1 VILISGLI
9 NSNNFNTRYLSG
21 DIWGGFAAMLVA
33 LPSAVAFGVTILAPL
48 GSEFTAQGAIAGILG
63 VCLLGVIAAIFGGTQ
78 KLISAP
84 CAPAAAVL
92 SALTIQMSAQ
102 GSPTAAILM
111 TLFLVALV
119 SSLVQI
125 LFGVLRLGQLI
136 RYMPYPVVSGYL
148 SGVGLIIVASQLPK
162 LLGASKGMDWYAALT
177 HPEVWQPV
185 SLMVGGTT
193 GAVMLFAARFPT
205 RIPAVIQGVAAGIV
219 VYWILAL
226 STYPSLLSLEGNHFI
241 IGSLTSSG
249 EGVWNSITA
258 TWMSLGSADLP
269 HWEYVLVP
277 AITLAALLSI
287 DTLKTCLVLDAMSG
301 SRHQSNREL
310 IAQGLGNFAAA
321 MFGGTPGAGTMGATL
336 VNGASGGETRISG
349 VAQGVWS
356 LLAFLLLTPL
366 LSWIPIAAL
375 AGLLIVIGFKMIDW
389 RSLHLARSRSTILD
403 FLVIISVVIVAKTVS
418 LIAASGVGVALAMLM
433 FIREQIH
440 SSTVRKKTYGNAI
453 FSKRVRP
460 IAEVSSLMQLG
471 QHTVIY
477 ELQGSLFFG
486 TTDQLYS
493 AIEPELDNI
502 RYLILDFQRVQSMDM
517 TAGHMIERLRSILTK
532 KKATLILSRVSNN
545 LPSGRDLQN
554 YIDELGITHGTNAAK
569 VYSDLSD
576 ALEWVE
582 DHTLKTAGVTDDSTA
597 IMNLQEFEVFEGMQ
611 ESTLHALERCTQK
624 RFYAASEMI
633 FTAGTPGDALM
644 LISRG
649 LVRVDLPLSEG
660 RKTHLATFGRGQFVG
675 EMTFL
680 DHIPHSADVQAI
692 TETEVFVIHRSDF
705 DELAKHDYA
714 MSNHV
719 FASLASSMAAR
730 LRHTNH
736 ELRLLQ
742 EA

>member
-1 VILISGLI
+1 MSTMLLNLSK
-9 NSNNFNTRYLSG
+9 FNTRNLSG

-48 GSEFTAQGAIAGILG
+48 GAQFTAQGAVAGILG
-63 VCLLGVIAAIFGGTQ
+63 VCFLGVIAAVFGGTQ

-92 SALTIQMSAQ
+92 SALTIQMSLQ
-102 GSPTAAILM
+102 GSTPAAILL

-162 LLGASKGMDWYAALT
+162 LLGANKGVDWFNALS
-177 HPEVWQPV
+177 HPATWQPV
-185 SLMVGGTT
+185 SLVVGGTT
-193 GAVMLFAARFPT
+193 GAVMLLAARFPS
-205 RIPAVIQGVAAGIV
+205 RIPAVIQGIAAGIIM
-219 VYWILAL
+219 YWLLAL
-226 STYPSLLSLEGNHFI
+226 TAFPELFNLQANPFI
-241 IGSLTSSG
+241 IGPLASG
-249 EGVWNSITA
+249 GESVWSNVTA
-258 TWMSLGSADLP
+258 TWMSLETADLP
-269 HWEYVLVP
+269 HWEYVLIP
-277 AITLAALLSI
+277 ALTLAALLSI
-287 DTLKTCLVLDAMSG
+287 DTLKTCLILDAISG

-310 IAQGLGNFAAA
+310 IAQGLGNLAAA
-321 MFGGTPGAGTMGATL
+321 VFGGTPGAGTMGATL
-336 VNGASGGETRISG
+336 VNGASGGMTRLSG

-366 LSWIPIAAL
+366 LSWIPVSAL
-375 AGLLIVIGFKMIDW
+375 AGLLIVIGIKMIDW
-389 RSLHLARSRSTILD
+389 HSLQLVRSRSTVLD
-403 FLVIISVVIVAKTVS
+403 FLVIITVIIIAKTVS
-418 LIAASGVGVALAMLM
+418 LIAASGLGVGLAILM

-440 SSTVRKKTYGNAI
+440 SSTIRKKTYGNAM

-460 IAEVSSLMQLG
+460 LLEVQALMKLG
-471 QHTVIY
+471 THTVVY

-493 AIEPELDNI
+493 SIEPELDSI

-517 TAGHMIERLRSILTK
+517 TAGHMIERLRSILTE
-532 KKATLILSRVSNN
+532 KKATLILSRVSTS
-545 LPSGRDLQN
+545 LPSGRDLRN
-554 YIDELGITHGTNAAK
+554 YIDQLGITHGTNAAK
-569 VYSDLSD
+569 LFVDLSD

-582 DHTLKTAGVTDDSTA
+582 DHTLKTAGITDDTSI

-611 ESTLHALERCTQK
+611 ESTLHALERCAQK

-675 EMTFL
+675 EMSFL

-692 TETEVFVIHRSDF
+692 TDTEVLVIHRSDF

-719 FASLASSMAAR
+719 FSSLASSMAAR

>member
-1 VILISGLI
+1 VSSSLIKF
-9 NSNNFNTRYLSG
+9 NNFNTRYLSG

-48 GSEFTAQGAIAGILG
+48 GSQFTAQGAIAGILG
-63 VCLLGVIAAIFGGTQ
+63 VCLLGVIAALFGGTQ

-102 GSPTAAILM
+102 GSAPAAILM

-119 SSLVQI
+119 SSLVQV

-162 LLGASKGMDWYAALT
+162 LLGAGKGVDWFTALT
-177 HPEVWQPV
+177 HPETWQPV

-193 GAVMLFAARFPT
+193 GAVMLIAARFPS
-205 RIPAVIQGVAAGIV
+205 RIPAVIQGVAAGVV

-226 STYPSLLSLEGNHFI
+226 SIFPSLLNLDNNPFI
-241 IGSLTSSG
+241 IGSLSSG
-249 EGVWNSITA
+249 GESVWNNITT

-336 VNGASGGETRISG
+336 VNRASGGETRLSG

-356 LLAFLLLTPL
+356 LLAFVLLTPL
-366 LSWIPIAAL
+366 LSWIPISAL

-389 RSLHLARSRSTILD
+389 HSLHLARSRSTILD
-403 FLVIISVVIVAKTVS
+403 FTVIMTVIIVAKTVS

-440 SSTVRKKTYGNAI
+440 SSTVRKKTYGNAM

-460 IAEVSSLMQLG
+460 IVEVQSLMELG
-471 QHTVIY
+471 KHTVIY

-493 AIEPELDNI
+493 AIEPELDSI

-517 TAGHMIERLRSILTK
+517 TAGHMIERLRSILTGK
-532 KKATLILSRVSNN
+532 NAVLILSRVSNS

-569 VYSDLSD
+569 VYNDLSD

-582 DHTLKTAGVTDDSTA
+582 DHTLKIAGVTDDANS

-611 ESTLHALERCTQK
+611 ETTLHGLERCAQK

-680 DHIPHSADVQAI
+680 DHLPHSADVQAI
-692 TETEVFVIHRSDF
+692 TDTEVFVIHRSDF
-705 DELAKHDYA
+705 DELAKLDYV

>member
-1 VILISGLI
+1 MSSSLIKFS
-9 NSNNFNTRYLSG
+9 NFNTRYLSG

-48 GSEFTAQGAIAGILG
+48 GSQFTAQGAIAGILG
-63 VCLLGVIAAIFGGTQ
+63 VCFLGVIAAIFGGTQ

-102 GSPTAAILM
+102 SLAPAAILM

-119 SSLVQI
+119 SSLVQV

-162 LLGASKGMDWYAALT
+162 LLGASKGVDWFTALS
-177 HPEVWQPV
+177 HPETWQPV

-193 GAVMLFAARFPT
+193 GAVMLFAARFPS

-226 STYPSLLSLEGNHFI
+226 STFPSLLNLDANPFI
-241 IGSLTSSG
+241 IGSLSSG
-249 EGVWNSITA
+249 GESVWNNITA

-287 DTLKTCLVLDAMSG
+287 DTLKTCLVLDAISG

-310 IAQGLGNFAAA
+310 IAQGLGNFAAT

-336 VNGASGGETRISG
+336 VNRASGGETRLSG

-366 LSWIPIAAL
+366 LSWIPISAL

-389 RSLHLARSRSTILD
+389 HSLHLARSRSTILD
-403 FLVIISVVIVAKTVS
+403 FIVIMTVVIVAKTVS

-440 SSTVRKKTYGNAI
+440 SSTVRKKTYGNAM

-460 IAEVSSLMQLG
+460 IVEVQSLMELG
-471 QHTVIY
+471 KHTVIY

-493 AIEPELDNI
+493 AIEPELDSI

-517 TAGHMIERLRSILTK
+517 TAGHMIERLRSILTGK
-532 KKATLILSRVSNN
+532 NAVLILSRVSNS

-569 VYSDLSD
+569 VYTDLSD

-582 DHTLKTAGVTDDSTA
+582 DHTLKTAGVTDHSTA

-611 ESTLHALERCTQK
+611 ETTLHALERCAQK

-692 TETEVFVIHRSDF
+692 TDTDVFVIHRSDF

>member
-1 VILISGLI
+1 MSSSLIKFS
-9 NSNNFNTRYLSG
+9 SFNTRYLSG

-48 GSEFTAQGAIAGILG
+48 GSQFTAQGAIAGILG
-63 VCLLGVIAAIFGGTQ
+63 VCFLGVIAAIFGGTQ

-102 GSPTAAILM
+102 GSAPAAILM

-119 SSLVQI
+119 SSLVQV

-162 LLGASKGMDWYAALT
+162 LLGAGKGVDWFVALT
-177 HPEVWQPV
+177 HPESWQPV

-193 GAVMLFAARFPT
+193 GAVMLIAARFPS
-205 RIPAVIQGVAAGIV
+205 RIPAVIQGVAAGVV

-226 STYPSLLSLEGNHFI
+226 STFPSLLNLDNNPFI
-241 IGSLTSSG
+241 IGSLSSG
-249 EGVWNSITA
+249 GESVWNNITT

-287 DTLKTCLVLDAMSG
+287 DTLKTCLVLDAISG
-301 SRHQSNREL
+301 SRHESNREL

-336 VNGASGGETRISG
+336 VNRASGGETRLSG

-366 LSWIPIAAL
+366 LSWIPISAL

-403 FLVIISVVIVAKTVS
+403 FTVIMTVVIVAKTVS

-440 SSTVRKKTYGNAI
+440 SSTVRKKTYGNAM

-460 IAEVSSLMQLG
+460 IVEVQSLMELG
-471 QHTVIY
+471 KHTVIY

-493 AIEPELDNI
+493 AIEPELDSI

-517 TAGHMIERLRSILTK
+517 TAGHMIERLRSILTGK
-532 KKATLILSRVSNN
+532 NAVLILSRVSNS

-569 VYSDLSD
+569 VYTDLSD

-582 DHTLKTAGVTDDSTA
+582 DHTLKTARVTDDATS
-597 IMNLQEFEVFEGMQ
+597 IMHLQEFEVFDGMQ
-611 ESTLHALERCTQK
+611 ETTLHALERCAQK

-633 FTAGTPGDALM
+633 FTAGTPGDALI

-692 TETEVFVIHRSDF
+692 TDTEVFVIHRSDF
-705 DELAKHDYA
+705 DELAKHDYV

>member
-1 VILISGLI
+1 VSSSLIKFS
-9 NSNNFNTRYLSG
+9 NFNTRYVSG

-48 GSEFTAQGAIAGILG
+48 GSQFTAQGAIAGILG
-63 VCLLGVIAAIFGGTQ
+63 VCFLGVIAALFGGTQ

-102 GSPTAAILM
+102 GLAPSEILM

-119 SSLVQI
+119 SSLVQV

-162 LLGASKGMDWYAALT
+162 LLGAGKGVDWFTALS
-177 HPEVWQPV
+177 HPETWQPV

-193 GAVMLFAARFPT
+193 GAVMLIAARFPS

-226 STYPSLLSLEGNHFI
+226 STFPSLLTLDSNPFI
-241 IGSLTSSG
+241 IGSLSSG
-249 EGVWNSITA
+249 GESVWNNITT

-287 DTLKTCLVLDAMSG
+287 DTLKTCLVLDAISG
-301 SRHQSNREL
+301 SRHHSNREL

-336 VNGASGGETRISG
+336 VNRASGGETRLSG

-366 LSWIPIAAL
+366 LSWIPISAL

-389 RSLHLARSRSTILD
+389 HSLHLARSRSTILD
-403 FLVIISVVIVAKTVS
+403 FTVIMTVIIVAKTVS

-440 SSTVRKKTYGNAI
+440 SSTVRKKTYGNAM

-460 IAEVSSLMQLG
+460 IVEVQSLMQLG
-471 QHTVIY
+471 KHTVIY

-493 AIEPELDNI
+493 AIEPELDSI

-517 TAGHMIERLRSILTK
+517 TAGHMIERLRSILTGK
-532 KKATLILSRVSNN
+532 NAVLILSRVSNS

-554 YIDELGITHGTNAAK
+554 YINELGITHGTNAAK
-569 VYSDLSD
+569 VYNDLSD

-582 DHTLKTAGVTDDSTA
+582 DHTLKTSGVTDDANS
-597 IMNLQEFEVFEGMQ
+597 IMNLQEFEVFEGMK
-611 ESTLHALERCTQK
+611 ETTLHALERCAQK

-633 FTAGTPGDALM
+633 FTAGTPGDALI

-692 TETEVFVIHRSDF
+692 TDTEVFVIHRSDF
-705 DELAKHDYA
+705 DELAKHDYV

>member
-1 VILISGLI
+1 MSSSLIKFS
-9 NSNNFNTRYLSG
+9 NFNTRYLSG

-48 GSEFTAQGAIAGILG
+48 GSQFTAQGAIAGILG
-63 VCLLGVIAAIFGGTQ
+63 VCFLGVIAALFGGTQ

-102 GSPTAAILM
+102 GSAPAAILM

-119 SSLVQI
+119 SSLIQV

-162 LLGASKGMDWYAALT
+162 LLGAGKGIDWFAALT
-177 HPEVWQPV
+177 HPETWQPV

-193 GAVMLFAARFPT
+193 GAVMLIAARFPS
-205 RIPAVIQGVAAGIV
+205 RIPAVIQGVAAGV
-219 VYWILAL
+219 VMYWILAL
-226 STYPSLLSLEGNHFI
+226 STFPSLLNLDNNLFI
-241 IGSLTSSG
+241 IGSLSSG
-249 EGVWNSITA
+249 GESVWNNITA

-269 HWEYVLVP
+269 HWEYVLIP

-287 DTLKTCLVLDAMSG
+287 DTLKTCLVLDAISG

-336 VNGASGGETRISG
+336 VNRASGGETRLSG

-366 LSWIPIAAL
+366 LSWIPISAL

-389 RSLHLARSRSTILD
+389 HSLQLARSKTTVLD
-403 FLVIISVVIVAKTVS
+403 FMVIVSVIIVAKTVS
-418 LIAASGVGVALAMLM
+418 LIAASGLGVALAMLM

-440 SSTVRKKTYGNAI
+440 NFTVRKKTYGHAM

-460 IAEVSSLMQLG
+460 LHEVKTLLRQGS
-471 QHTVIY
+471 HTIIY

-486 TTDQLYS
+486 TTDQLFS
-493 AIEPELDNI
+493 AIEPELDKMH
-502 RYLILDFQRVQSMDM
+502 YLILDFQRVQSMDM
-517 TAGHMIERLRSILTK
+517 TAAHMIERLRAMLTK
-532 KKATLILSRVSNN
+532 KNAILILSRVSTSQ
-545 LPSGRDLQN
+545 PSGIDLRN
-554 YIDELGITHGTNAAK
+554 YIDQLGITHGTNAAK
-569 VYSDLSD
+569 LFDDLSD
-576 ALEWVE
+576 ALEWAE
-582 DHTLKTAGVTDDSTA
+582 DQTLKNAGVTDDATS
-597 IMNLQEFEVFEGMQ
+597 IMNLQEFELFEGMQ
-611 ESTLHALERCTQK
+611 ETTLHALERCAQK
-624 RFYAASEMI
+624 RFYAATEMI
-633 FTAGTPGDALM
+633 FTAGTPGDALI

-660 RKTHLATFGRGQFVG
+660 RKSHLATFGRGQFVG

-692 TETEVFVIHRSDF
+692 TDTEVFVIHRSDF
-705 DELAKHDYA
+705 DELAKHDYV

>member
-1 VILISGLI
+1 MSSSLIKFS
-9 NSNNFNTRYLSG
+9 NFNTRYLSG

-48 GSEFTAQGAIAGILG
+48 GSQFTAQGAIAGILG

-102 GSPTAAILM
+102 GSAPAAILM

-119 SSLVQI
+119 SSLVQV

-162 LLGASKGMDWYAALT
+162 LLGAGKGVDWFTALT
-177 HPEVWQPV
+177 HPESWQPV

-193 GAVMLFAARFPT
+193 GAVMLIAARFPS
-205 RIPAVIQGVAAGIV
+205 RIPAVIQGVAAGVV

-226 STYPSLLSLEGNHFI
+226 STFPSLLNLDNNPFI
-241 IGSLTSSG
+241 IGSLSSG
-249 EGVWNSITA
+249 GESVWNNITT

-336 VNGASGGETRISG
+336 VNRASGGETRLSG

-356 LLAFLLLTPL
+356 LLAFVLLTPL
-366 LSWIPIAAL
+366 LSWIPISAL

-389 RSLHLARSRSTILD
+389 HSLHLARSRSTILD
-403 FLVIISVVIVAKTVS
+403 FTVIMIVIIVAKTVS

-440 SSTVRKKTYGNAI
+440 SSTVRKKTYGNAM

-460 IAEVSSLMQLG
+460 IVEVQSLMELG
-471 QHTVIY
+471 KHTVIY

-493 AIEPELDNI
+493 AIEPELDSI

-517 TAGHMIERLRSILTK
+517 TAGHMIERLRSILTGK
-532 KKATLILSRVSNN
+532 NAVLILSRVSNS

-569 VYSDLSD
+569 VYTDLSD

-582 DHTLKTAGVTDDSTA
+582 DHTLKTSGVTDDANSF
-597 IMNLQEFEVFEGMQ
+597 MNLQEFEVFEGMQ
-611 ESTLHALERCTQK
+611 ETTLHALERCAQK

-692 TETEVFVIHRSDF
+692 TDTEVFVIHRSDF
-705 DELAKHDYA
+705 DELAKHDYV

>member
-1 VILISGLI
+1 VSSSLIKFS
-9 NSNNFNTRYLSG
+9 NFNTRYLSG

-48 GSEFTAQGAIAGILG
+48 GSQFTAQGAIAGILG

-102 GSPTAAILM
+102 GSAPAAILM

-119 SSLVQI
+119 SSLVQV

-162 LLGASKGMDWYAALT
+162 LLGAGKGVDWFTALT
-177 HPEVWQPV
+177 HPESWQPV

-193 GAVMLFAARFPT
+193 GAVMLIAARFPS
-205 RIPAVIQGVAAGIV
+205 RIPAVIQGVAAGVV

-226 STYPSLLSLEGNHFI
+226 STFPSLLNLDNNPFI
-241 IGSLTSSG
+241 IGSLSSG
-249 EGVWNSITA
+249 GESVWNNITT

-336 VNGASGGETRISG
+336 VNRASGGETRLSG

-356 LLAFLLLTPL
+356 LLAFVLLTPL
-366 LSWIPIAAL
+366 LSWIPISAL

-389 RSLHLARSRSTILD
+389 HSLHLARSRSTILD
-403 FLVIISVVIVAKTVS
+403 FTVIMIVIIVAKTVS

-440 SSTVRKKTYGNAI
+440 SSTVRKKTYGNAM

-460 IAEVSSLMQLG
+460 IVEVQSLMELG
-471 QHTVIY
+471 KHTVIY

-493 AIEPELDNI
+493 AIEPELDSI

-517 TAGHMIERLRSILTK
+517 TAGHMIERLRSILTGK
-532 KKATLILSRVSNN
+532 NAVLILSRVSNS

-569 VYSDLSD
+569 VYTDLSD

-582 DHTLKTAGVTDDSTA
+582 DHTLKTSGVTDDANSF
-597 IMNLQEFEVFEGMQ
+597 MNLQEFEVFEGMQ
-611 ESTLHALERCTQK
+611 ETTLHALERCAQK

-692 TETEVFVIHRSDF
+692 TDTEVFVIHRSDF
-705 DELAKHDYA
+705 DELAKHDYV

>member
-1 VILISGLI
+1 MLMSLNKI
-9 NSNNFNTRYLSG
+9 NTRYLSG

-48 GSEFTAQGAIAGILG
+48 GSQFTAQGAIAGILG
-63 VCLLGVIAAIFGGTQ
+63 VCFLGVIAAIFGGTQ

-92 SALTIQMSAQ
+92 SALTIQMTAQ
-102 GSPTAAILM
+102 GSTAAAILM

-119 SSLVQI
+119 SSLIQI

-162 LLGASKGMDWYAALT
+162 LLGADKGVDWFTALS
-177 HPEVWQPV
+177 HPATWQPV
-185 SLMVGGTT
+185 SLMVGGMT
-193 GAVMLFAARFPT
+193 GAVMLIAARFPS
-205 RIPAVIQGVAAGIV
+205 RIPAVIQGVAAGVV

-226 STYPSLLSLEGNHFI
+226 STFPSLLNLDDNPFI
-241 IGSLTSSG
+241 IGSLTSGG
-249 EGVWNSITA
+249 EDVWNNITA

-269 HWEYVLVP
+269 HWEYVLIP
-277 AITLAALLSI
+277 ALTLAALLSI
-287 DTLKTCLVLDAMSG
+287 DTLKTCLILDAISG

-310 IAQGLGNFAAA
+310 IAQGVGNFAAA

-336 VNGASGGETRISG
+336 VNRASGGETRLSG
-349 VAQGVWS
+349 VAQGLWS

-366 LSWIPIAAL
+366 LSWIPISAL

-389 RSLHLARSRSTILD
+389 HSLNLARSRSTILD
-403 FLVIISVVIVAKTVS
+403 FSVIMIVIIVAKTVS

-433 FIREQIH
+433 FIREQIY
-440 SSTVRKKTYGNAI
+440 SSTVRKKTYGTAM

-460 IAEVSSLMQLG
+460 IAEVQSLMKIG
-471 QHTVIY
+471 KHTVIY

-493 AIEPELDNI
+493 AIEPELDSI

-517 TAGHMIERLRSILTK
+517 TAGHMIERLRSMLTQ
-532 KKATLILSRVSNN
+532 KKATLILSRVSNS
-545 LPSGRDLQN
+545 LPSGRDLRN
-554 YIDELGITHGTNAAK
+554 YIDELGITNGTNAAK
-569 VYSDLSD
+569 LFSDLSD

-582 DHTLKTAGVTDDSTA
+582 DHTLKTSGITDDSSA
-597 IMNLQEFEVFEGMQ
+597 SMQLQEFEVFIGMQ
-611 ESTLHALERCTQK
+611 ETTLQALQQCAQK

-633 FTAGTPGDALM
+633 FTADTPGDALM

-675 EMTFL
+675 EMSFL

-705 DELAKHDYA
+705 DELAKLDYA

-719 FASLASSMAAR
+719 FSSLASSMAAR

-742 EA
+742 ES

>member
-1 VILISGLI
+1 MSSGLI
-9 NSNNFNTRYLSG
+9 KFSNFNTRYLSG

-48 GSEFTAQGAIAGILG
+48 GSQFTAQGAIAGILG

-102 GSPTAAILM
+102 GSTPTAILM

-162 LLGASKGMDWYAALT
+162 LLGAGKGMDWFTALT

-205 RIPAVIQGVAAGIV
+205 RIPAVIQGVVAGVV

-226 STYPSLLSLEGNHFI
+226 STFPSLLNLDGNPFI
-241 IGSLTSSG
+241 IGSLTSGG
-249 EGVWNSITA
+249 EGVWNNITA

-269 HWEYVLVP
+269 HWEYVLIP

-287 DTLKTCLVLDAMSG
+287 DTLKTCLVLDAISG

-336 VNGASGGETRISG
+336 VNGASGGETRLSG

-366 LSWIPIAAL
+366 LSWIPISAL

-389 RSLHLARSRSTILD
+389 HSLHLARSRSTILD
-403 FLVIISVVIVAKTVS
+403 FLVIITVVIVAKTVS

-460 IAEVSSLMQLG
+460 IVEVQSLMQLG
-471 QHTVIY
+471 KNTVIY

-493 AIEPELDNI
+493 AIEPELDSI

-517 TAGHMIERLRSILTK
+517 TAGHMIERLRSILTE
-532 KKATLILSRVSNN
+532 KKAVLILSRVSNN

-569 VYSDLSD
+569 VYNDLSD

-597 IMNLQEFEVFEGMQ
+597 IMNLQEFEVFDGMQ
-611 ESTLHALERCTQK
+611 ESTLHALERCAQK

>member
-1 VILISGLI
+1 VILISGFI

-48 GSEFTAQGAIAGILG
+48 GSQFTAQGAIAGILG

-102 GSPTAAILM
+102 GSAPAAILM

-119 SSLVQI
+119 SSLVQV

-162 LLGASKGMDWYAALT
+162 LLGAGKGVDWFTALT
-177 HPEVWQPV
+177 HPESWQPV

-193 GAVMLFAARFPT
+193 GAVMLIAARFPS
-205 RIPAVIQGVAAGIV
+205 RIPAVIQGVAAGVV

-226 STYPSLLSLEGNHFI
+226 STFPSLLNLDNNPFI
-241 IGSLTSSG
+241 IGSLSSG
-249 EGVWNSITA
+249 GESVWNNITT

-336 VNGASGGETRISG
+336 VNRASGGETRLSG

-356 LLAFLLLTPL
+356 LLAFVLLTPL
-366 LSWIPIAAL
+366 LSWIPISAL

-389 RSLHLARSRSTILD
+389 HSLHLARSRSTILD
-403 FLVIISVVIVAKTVS
+403 FTVIMIVIIVAKTVS

-440 SSTVRKKTYGNAI
+440 SSTVRKKTYGNAM

-460 IAEVSSLMQLG
+460 IVEVQSLMELG
-471 QHTVIY
+471 KHTVIY

-493 AIEPELDNI
+493 AIEPELDSI

-517 TAGHMIERLRSILTK
+517 TAGHMIERLRSILTGK
-532 KKATLILSRVSNN
+532 NAVLILSRVSNS

-569 VYSDLSD
+569 VYTDLSD

-582 DHTLKTAGVTDDSTA
+582 DHTLKTSGVTDDANSF
-597 IMNLQEFEVFEGMQ
+597 MNLQEFEVFEGMQ
-611 ESTLHALERCTQK
+611 ETTLHALERCAQK

-692 TETEVFVIHRSDF
+692 TDTEVFVIHRSDF
-705 DELAKHDYA
+705 DELAKHDYV

>member
-1 VILISGLI
+1 MSSSLIKFS
-9 NSNNFNTRYLSG
+9 NFNTRYLSG

-48 GSEFTAQGAIAGILG
+48 GSQFTAQGAIAGILG
-63 VCLLGVIAAIFGGTQ
+63 VCFLGVIAALFGGTQ

-102 GSPTAAILM
+102 GSAPAAILM

-119 SSLVQI
+119 SSLVQV

-162 LLGASKGMDWYAALT
+162 LLGADKGVDWFVALT
-177 HPEVWQPV
+177 HPETWQPV

-193 GAVMLFAARFPT
+193 GAVMLIAARFPS
-205 RIPAVIQGVAAGIV
+205 RIPAVIQGVAAGVV

-226 STYPSLLSLEGNHFI
+226 STFPSLLNLDSNPFI
-241 IGSLTSSG
+241 IGSLSSG
-249 EGVWNSITA
+249 GESVWNNITT

-269 HWEYVLVP
+269 HWEYVLIP

-336 VNGASGGETRISG
+336 VNRASGGETRLSG

-366 LSWIPIAAL
+366 LSWIPISAL

-389 RSLHLARSRSTILD
+389 HSLHLARSRSTILD
-403 FLVIISVVIVAKTVS
+403 FTVIMTVIIVAKTVS

-440 SSTVRKKTYGNAI
+440 SFTVRKKTYGNAM

-460 IAEVSSLMQLG
+460 IVEVQSLMELG
-471 QHTVIY
+471 KHTVIY

-493 AIEPELDNI
+493 AIEPELDSI

-517 TAGHMIERLRSILTK
+517 TAGHMIERLRSILTGK
-532 KKATLILSRVSNN
+532 NAVLILSRVSNS

-569 VYSDLSD
+569 VYTDLSD

-582 DHTLKTAGVTDDSTA
+582 DHTLKTSGVTDDANS
-597 IMNLQEFEVFEGMQ
+597 IMNLQEFEVFHGMQ
-611 ESTLHALERCTQK
+611 ETTLHALEHCAQK

-633 FTAGTPGDALM
+633 FTAGTPGDALI

-660 RKTHLATFGRGQFVG
+660 RKSHLATFGRGQFVG

-692 TETEVFVIHRSDF
+692 TDTEVFVIHRSDF
-705 DELAKHDYA
+705 DELAKHDYV

>member
-1 VILISGLI
+1 MSSSLFKFS
-9 NSNNFNTRYLSG
+9 NFNTRYLSG
-21 DIWGGFAAMLVA
+21 DIWGGFAAMLVT

-48 GSEFTAQGAIAGILG
+48 GSQFTAQGAIAGILG
-63 VCLLGVIAAIFGGTQ
+63 VCSLGVIAAVFGGTQ

-92 SALTIQMSAQ
+92 SAMTIQMSAQ
-102 GSPTAAILM
+102 GSTATAILM

-162 LLGASKGMDWYAALT
+162 LLGTDKGIDWFTALS
-177 HPEVWQPV
+177 HPESWQPV

-193 GAVMLFAARFPT
+193 GAVMLIAARFPS
-205 RIPAVIQGVAAGIV
+205 RIPAVIQGVTAGVV

-226 STYPSLLSLEGNHFI
+226 STFPSLLNLDSNPFI
-241 IGSLTSSG
+241 IGSLSSG
-249 EGVWNSITA
+249 GESVWKNITT

-287 DTLKTCLVLDAMSG
+287 DTLKTCLVLDAISG

-336 VNGASGGETRISG
+336 VNRASGGETRLSG

-366 LSWIPIAAL
+366 LSWIPISAL

-389 RSLHLARSRSTILD
+389 HSLQLARSRTTILD
-403 FLVIISVVIVAKTVS
+403 FLVIISVIVVAKTVS
-418 LIAASGVGVALAMLM
+418 LIAASGLGVALAILM

-440 SSTVRKKTYGNAI
+440 NFAVRKKTYGHVM

-460 IAEVSSLMQLG
+460 LREIKVLLRQGG
-471 QHTVIY
+471 QTIIY

-493 AIEPELDNI
+493 AIEPEIDHL

-517 TAGHMIERLRSILTK
+517 TAAHMIERLRAMLTVK
-532 KKATLILSRVSNN
+532 NATLILSSVSTS
-545 LPSGRDLQN
+545 LPSGIDLRN
-554 YIDELGITHGTNAAK
+554 YIDQLGITQGTNAALLFD
-569 VYSDLSD
+569 DLSD

-582 DHTLKTAGVTDDSTA
+582 DQILKNAGISDDVSSM
-597 IMNLQEFEVFEGMQ
+597 MNLKDFELFEGMQ
-611 ESTLHALERCTQK
+611 EATLHALERCVQK
-624 RFYAASEMI
+624 RFYSASEMI

-680 DHIPHSADVQAI
+680 DHIQHSADVQAI

-719 FASLASSMAAR
+719 FSSLASSMAAR